1 MPSSLPSVRRLA
13 RLLAPALLAV
23 LLSGCAKEGISP
35 QGQDVHR
42 LFIIIMII
50 AAPVFLGVEAVL
62 LWCVFRYRK
71 RDDEPVAQTVGSSRT
86 LGVFFVIPALIIS
99 VLFPFGEATL
109 MRIEQQAVPQV
120 VIKVEGFQWE
130 WTFLYLNEGIF
141 VSGKTLVRP
150 ALMVLPVDEP
160 VQIQLTS
167 RDVVHSFFVP
177 DLLFK
182 RDAIPGRTSTFTF
195 TPTVIGTYHSQCAE
209 FCGLWH
215 SKMTFDVQVVSAL
228 DYQAWIK
235 EQRKAAKS
243 VTCDPHG
250 TALSLTAHNIS
261 WNAYC
266 LAVPA
271 DTPFTVH
278 VTNEDAGIQHNFSIY
293 DSFFEKKNYFK
304 SPKLTGPASETLN
317 VSGLPPG
324 HYYFQCD
331 VHGPA
336 MSGAFIVK

>member
-1 MPSSLPSVRRLA
+1 MRRFAVRVTPA
-13 RLLAPALLAV
+13 IFALL
-23 LLSGCAKEGISP
+23 LSSCAKQGISP

-50 AAPVFLGVEAVL
+50 AAPVFLGVEALL

-71 RDDEPVAQTVGSSRT
+71 RDDEPAPQTVGSSRA
-86 LGVFFVIPALIIS
+86 LGVFFIVPALIIG

-195 TPTVIGTYHSQCAE
+195 TPTEIGTYHSQCAE

-235 EQRKAAKS
+235 EQRVAAKS
-243 VTCDPHG
+243 VT
-250 TALSLTAHNIS
+250 
-261 WNAYC
+261 
-266 LAVPA
+266 
-271 DTPFTVH
+271 
-278 VTNEDAGIQHNFSIY
+278 
-293 DSFFEKKNYFK
+293 
-304 SPKLTGPASETLN
+304 
-317 VSGLPPG
+317 
-324 HYYFQCD
+324 
-331 VHGPA
+331 
-336 MSGAFIVK
+336 

>member
-1 MPSSLPSVRRLA
+1 MRRLA
-13 RLLAPALLAV
+13 VRLAPALLAL
-23 LLSGCAKEGISP
+23 LLSGCAKEGVSP
-35 QGQDVHR
+35 QGQDVHQ

-71 RDDEPVAQTVGSSRT
+71 RDDEPVPQTVASTRT
-86 LGVFFVIPALIIS
+86 LGVFFVIPALIIG

-182 RDAIPGRTSTFTF
+182 RDAIPGRTSTFEF
-195 TPTVIGTYHSQCAE
+195 TPTELGTYPAQCAE

-215 SKMTFDVQVVSAL
+215 SKMTFDVQVVSAV

-235 EQRKAAKS
+235 EQRVAAKS
-243 VTCDPHG
+243 VTCEPQG
-250 TALSLTAHNIS
+250 TTLSMIAHNIS
-261 WNAYC
+261 WNHYC

-271 DTPFTVH
+271 NTPFIVN
-278 VTNEDAGIQHNFSIY
+278 VTNQDVGIQHNFSIY

-304 SPKLTGPASETLN
+304 SPRITGPASETLN